1 MFESFAFTDSE
12 VKKSM
17 DFVSESFKLAIKQR
31 VIELTSTPSP
41 SVPPPQEGN
50 LT

>member
-1 MFESFAFTDSE
+1 MFEGFAFTDSE

-17 DFVSESFKLAIKQR
+17 GFVSESFKLAIKQM

-41 SVPPPQEGN
+41 SVPPLKRGN
-50 LT
+50 